1 MIELVIFDADGVL
14 FDSDE
19 SNVAY
24 YNSIFAQMNEPA
36 LDRDEEIA
44 AISYAATDVF
54 KGRAGLDAAKLERM
68 HDLARNMDA
77 APFFRLLRPSLE
89 LRPFMIELKQRYKL
103 GLATNRSATVP
114 ALIEHLGLAQ
124 IFDAVASARDKVR
137 PKPAPDI
144 LQLCL
149 ERAGVSAARAVYIGD
164 SQIDRLAAESAG
176 THFIGVGRRIEHHR
190 LITTI
195 ADLPMTLEQLAASLQ
210 DG

>member
-1 MIELVIFDADGVL
+1 MIDLVIFDADGVL

-24 YNSIFAQMNEPA
+24 YNWIFAQMNEPA

-54 KGRAGLDAAKLERM
+54 KGRAGSDATKLERM
-68 HDLARNMDA
+68 HDLARSMDA
-77 APFFRLLRPSLE
+77 TPFFRLLRPSLE
-89 LRPFMIELKQRYKL
+89 LRPFMIELKHRYKL

-144 LQLCL
+144 LRLCL
-149 ERAGVSAARAVYIGD
+149 ERAGVSAGRAVYVGD
-164 SQIDRLAAESAG
+164 SQIDKLAAESAG

-190 LITTI
+190 LIPTI
-195 ADLPMTLEQLAASLQ
+195 AELPLTLEQLSASLE
-210 DG
+210 

>member
-24 YNSIFAQMNEPA
+24 YNWIFANMGEAP
-36 LDRDEEIA
+36 LDREEEIA

-54 KGRAGLDAAKLERM
+54 KGRARDDADKLQKM
-68 HDLARNMDA
+68 HDLARTMDSS
-77 APFFRLLRPSLE
+77 PFLKQLRPHIE
-89 LRPFMIELKQRYKL
+89 LRPYMLELKERFKL

-114 ALIEHLGLAQ
+114 KLIEHLGLEG

-144 LQLCL
+144 INLCL
-149 ERAGVSAARAVYIGD
+149 ERAGMRANRAVYVGD
-164 SQIDRLAAESAG
+164 SQIDRVAAEAAG
-176 THFIGVGRRIEHHR
+176 THFVGVGHRIEHHR
-190 LITTI
+190 LIPNI
-195 ADLPMTLEQLAASLQ
+195 GELPETLERLIASLS
-210 DG
+210 

>member
-24 YNSIFAQMNEPA
+24 YNWIFEKIGEAP

-54 KGRAGLDAAKLERM
+54 KGRARDDADKLKQM
-68 HDLARNMDA
+68 HELARTMDSS
-77 APFFRLLRPSLE
+77 PFFKLLRPHLE
-89 LRPFMIELKQRYKL
+89 LRPYMLELKKRFKL

-114 ALIEHLGLAQ
+114 ALIEHLGLGG
-124 IFDAVASARDKVR
+124 IFDAIASARDRVR

-144 LQLCL
+144 INLCL
-149 ERAGVSAARAVYIGD
+149 ERAGVSANRAVYVGD
-164 SQIDRLAAESAG
+164 SQIDRLAAEAAG
-176 THFIGVGRRIEHHR
+176 THFVGVGRRIEHHR
-190 LITTI
+190 LIPNI
-195 ADLPMTLEQLAASLQ
+195 RELPATLEQLIASLS
-210 DG
+210 

>member
-1 MIELVIFDADGVL
+1 MIDLVIFDADGVL

-24 YNSIFAQMNEPA
+24 YNWIFAQMGELP

-54 KGRAGLDAAKLERM
+54 KGRARGDADKLKRM
-68 HDLARNMDA
+68 HDLARTMDSS
-77 APFFRLLRPSLE
+77 PFLRLLRPHLE
-89 LRPFMIELKQRYKL
+89 LRPYMIELKRRYKL

-114 ALIEHLGLAQ
+114 ALIEHLGLGG

-144 LQLCL
+144 IELCL
-149 ERAGVSAARAVYIGD
+149 ERAGVSASRAVYVGD
-164 SQIDRLAAESAG
+164 SQIDRVAAEAAG
-176 THFIGVGRRIEHHR
+176 THFVGVGRRIEHHR
-190 LITTI
+190 LIPNI
-195 ADLPMTLEQLAASLQ
+195 GELPRTLENLMAALS
-210 DG
+210 

>member
-1 MIELVIFDADGVL
+1 MIDLVIFDADGVL

-24 YNSIFAQMNEPA
+24 YNWIFAQMGEPP
-36 LDRDEEIA
+36 LDREEEIA

-54 KGRAGLDAAKLERM
+54 KRRAGGDADKLRGM
-68 HDLARNMDA
+68 HELARTMDS
-77 APFFRLLRPSLE
+77 APFFRLLRPHLE
-89 LRPFMIELKQRYKL
+89 LRPFMIELKRRYRL

-114 ALIEHLGLAQ
+114 ALIEHLGLEG

-144 LQLCL
+144 INLCL
-149 ERAGVSAARAVYIGD
+149 ERAGVSANRAVYVGD

-176 THFIGVGRRIEHHR
+176 THFVGVGGRIEHHR
-190 LITTI
+190 LIPNI
-195 ADLPMTLEQLAASLQ
+195 GELPATLEQLIALLS
-210 DG
+210 